1 MPMENLFLGRTAE
14 KTFVGAPT
22 TVGTSMI
29 ARSGRHVQVRVPRR
43 SMHVWDLST
52 KWVACHWLCP
62 TGVGVDLGIHTACG
76 SLPPPTRLTTAPM
89 MAMARFAMRME
100 IHAQRSDDIRRYND

>member
-52 KWVACHWLCP
+52 KWVAVVGCVQPALELTEGSIQLVALCH
-62 TGVGVDLGIHTACG
+62 H
-76 SLPPPTRLTTAPM
+76 R
-89 MAMARFAMRME
+89 
-100 IHAQRSDDIRRYND
+100 HA

>member
-22 TVGTSMI
+22 TVGISMI
-29 ARSGRHVQVRVPRR
+29 VRSGRHVQVRVPRR

-52 KWVACHWLCP
+52 KWVAVVGCVQPALELTEGSIQLVALCH
-62 TGVGVDLGIHTACG
+62 H
-76 SLPPPTRLTTAPM
+76 R
-89 MAMARFAMRME
+89 
-100 IHAQRSDDIRRYND
+100 HA